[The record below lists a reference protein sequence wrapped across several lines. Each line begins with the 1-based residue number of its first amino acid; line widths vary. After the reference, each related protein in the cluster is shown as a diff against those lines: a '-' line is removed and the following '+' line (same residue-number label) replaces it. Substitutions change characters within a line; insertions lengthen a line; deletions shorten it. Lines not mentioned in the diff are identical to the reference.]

1 MRLARRE
8 RWSQLATVVVV
19 GTQWG
24 DEGKGRV
31 TDLLARKAHFVVRYQ
46 GGNNAGHTVIIGDD
60 EFKLHLIPSGILSP
74 GKTAVMAAGTVIDPL
89 VLADEL
95 EKLERRGVDVSGYRV
110 SGNAHVIMPYH
121 CLLDRLE
128 EERRGEAKIGTTC
141 RGIGPAYVDK
151 AARCGIRMYDLFE
164 PARLRGRLERVL
176 TDKNALLTG
185 VYGHPPL
192 SVDAMIGEIAPALP
206 KIEPYVADTAS
217 LLSEAVKQG
226 KNILFE
232 GAQGTFLDLDYG
244 TYPFITSSHPIAGG
258 ACLGTGIGPSQID
271 RVIGVTKAY
280 TTRVGAGTFPTELN
294 DAVGDHIREKGKEY
308 GTTTGRPRRCGWLD
322 AVLLR
327 SAAMINGLDAIAVTR
342 LDILDEL
349 DKIDIC
355 VEYSLNGRAVQ
366 FFPADIELLPS
377 CAPVWE
383 QLPGWQQDTSGARTY
398 GELPLNARRYLE
410 RIGEL
415 CGVKV
420 AVVCVGPR
428 RHEAI
433 VLDNMFP

>member
-1 MRLARRE
+1 MPV
-8 RWSQLATVVVV
+8 VVVV

-31 TDLLARKAHFVVRYQ
+31 TDLLARRADFVVRYQ
-46 GGNNAGHTVIIGDD
+46 GGNNAGHTVVVGDE
-60 EFKLHLIPSGILSP
+60 EFKLYLIPSGILYP
-74 GKTAVMAAGTVIDPL
+74 GKTCIMAAGTVIDPL

-95 EKLERRGVDVSGYRV
+95 DRLEQRGVDTSGYRV
-110 SGNAHVIMPYH
+110 SGNAHAIMPYH
-121 CLLDRLE
+121 RLLDRLE
-128 EERRGEAKIGTTC
+128 EERRGRDKIGTTC
-141 RGIGPAYVDK
+141 RGVGPAYVDK
-151 AARCGIRMYDLFE
+151 SARCGIRMYDLFD

-185 VYGHPPL
+185 VYGHEPL
-192 SVDAMIGEIAPALP
+192 SVDGVLEEIGPALP
-206 KIEPYVADTAS
+206 KLQPYVADTAS
-217 LLSEAVKQG
+217 LLSQAARNG
-226 KNILFE
+226 KNVLFE

-244 TYPFITSSHPIAGG
+244 TYPFITSSHPTAGG

-294 DAVGDHIREKGKEY
+294 DEIGDHIREKGHEY

-327 SAAMINGLDAIAVTR
+327 SAVMINGLDAIAVTR

-349 DKIDIC
+349 EQIRIC
-355 VEYSLNGRAVQ
+355 VEYNVNGRRIE
-366 FFPADIELLPS
+366 FFPADVEVLPE
-377 CAPVWE
+377 CQAIYEEV
-383 QLPGWQQDTSGARTY
+383 PGWKQDTSGARTY
-398 GELPLNARRYLE
+398 EELPANARRYLE

-415 CGVKV
+415 SGAKV

-433 VLDNMFP
+433 VLDPMFP

>member
-1 MRLARRE
+1 
-8 RWSQLATVVVV
+8 LATVVVV

>member
-1 MRLARRE
+1 
-8 RWSQLATVVVV
+8 
-19 GTQWG
+19 
-24 DEGKGRV
+24 
-31 TDLLARKAHFVVRYQ
+31 LARKAHFVVRYQ
-46 GGNNAGHTVIIGDD
+46 GGNNAGHTVIIGDE

-95 EKLERRGVDVSGYRV
+95 EKLEQRGVDVSGYRV

-192 SVDAMIGEIAPALP
+192 SVDAVIEQIAPALP

-244 TYPFITSSHPIAGG
+244 TYPFVTSSHPIAGG

-355 VEYSLNGRAVQ
+355 IEYSLNGRAVE

-377 CAPVWE
+377 CTPVWE

-398 GELPLNARRYLE
+398 EELPLNARRYLE
-410 RIGEL
+410 KIGEL